1 MKIIKEENYEV
12 KTIKVIFDENSDL
25 LELEHIDESVTSYPP
40 DTIENREYYSEL
52 FKSIREIRNGDGEV
66 KNIQT

>member
-12 KTIKVIFDENSDL
+12 KTIKEIFDENSDL
-25 LELEHIDESVTSYPP
+25 LELEHIDESVTSYLP
-40 DTIENREYYSEL
+40 DTIENRDYYSEL

-66 KNIQT
+66 KYIDE